1 MKTLLIILFSIIV
14 LMIAFGL
21 YVWYN
26 LEILGE
32 KIREA
37 IDNYFKI
44 YRRGI

>member
-1 MKTLLIILFSIIV
+1 MKTLLIILFSII
-14 LMIAFGL
+14 LFSIIAFVL

-37 IDNYFKI
+37 IDGFFKE
-44 YRRGI
+44 YRK

>member
-32 KIREA
+32 REA
-37 IDNYFKI
+37 IDGFFRE
-44 YRRGI
+44 YRK

>member
-14 LMIAFGL
+14 LMVAFGL

-37 IDNYFKI
+37 IDRFFKE
-44 YRRGI
+44 YRK

>member
-1 MKTLLIILFSIIV
+1 MKTLLIILFSII
-14 LMIAFGL
+14 LFSIIAFVL

-37 IDNYFKI
+37 IDRFFKE
-44 YRRGI
+44 YRK